1 MKNLRQY
8 FSRHFF
14 VWDFRDFSA
23 SFIARLNFGALA
35 ASVCFCAIFASR
47 ICSASGLTV
56 GETFKLSGS
65 VRAAALGSADV
76 LDYAPGGNPALFDGS
91 DTAYFKFYASPLGL
105 KVFNLGGKYSFGRF
119 MAGAWVLSQDA
130 GDVEIH
136 RLPFEDLVSEA
147 IYTRKLQ
154 SDIALSG
161 FCAWAPSSRT
171 SAGLALKYLSSS
183 LLGEYSLSAFA
194 ADAGLFW
201 RPGHFA
207 FAALARNIGAA
218 AAYSGSSRSF
228 PLPVSYSTA
237 FAYGI
242 KNILAQASADYA
254 AAEGGKISYSA
265 GAEYRLS
272 DDKIYPLNSMSLRA
286 GLRLPSGR
294 PITFENVS
302 LGFSLGFSRVLMEYA
317 FLALDNAGYSHHIGF
332 SYRFSHQ
339 TAVPSSK
346 ISQTQKIYFVD
357 GEFDIASFRK
367 LEDIAMTL
375 KENPRYLVRIE
386 GHLEMVD
393 KTLDYFVRSEQLGE
407 GLFVTAEKEAEWVE
421 ITLIKR

>member
-1 MKNLRQY
+1 MTNPRRYSNY
-8 FSRHFF
+8 FFSPFISR
-14 VWDFRDFSA
+14 VNS
-23 SFIARLNFGALA
+23 GALA
-35 ASVCFCAIFASR
+35 VSVCFCAIFVSR
-47 ICSASGLTV
+47 ICFASGLTV
-56 GETFKLSGS
+56 GETLKLSGS
-65 VRAAALGSADV
+65 VRAAAMGSADV

-105 KVFNLGGKYSFGRF
+105 KVFNLGGKYSLGRF
-119 MAGAWVLSQDA
+119 MAGAWALSQDA

-161 FCAWAPSSRT
+161 FCAYAPSSRT

-183 LLGEYSLSAFA
+183 LLGEYTLSAFG

-201 RPGHFA
+201 RPGRFA
-207 FAALARNIGAA
+207 FAALARNIGSE

-228 PLPVSYSTA
+228 PLPVSYSA
-237 FAYGI
+237 GVAYGVE
-242 KNILAQASADYA
+242 NILAQASADYA
-254 AAEGGKISYSA
+254 AADGKISYSG

-346 ISQTQKIYFVD
+346 IIQAQKIYFVD

-367 LEDIAMTL
+367 LEDMAMTL
-375 KENPRYLVRIE
+375 KENPRYLARIE
-386 GHLEMVD
+386 GHLDMVD
-393 KTLDYFVRSEQLGE
+393 KTLDYFVRSEGLGE
-407 GLFVTAEKEAEWVE
+407 GMFVTVEKEAEWVE
-421 ITLIKR
+421 ITLIER